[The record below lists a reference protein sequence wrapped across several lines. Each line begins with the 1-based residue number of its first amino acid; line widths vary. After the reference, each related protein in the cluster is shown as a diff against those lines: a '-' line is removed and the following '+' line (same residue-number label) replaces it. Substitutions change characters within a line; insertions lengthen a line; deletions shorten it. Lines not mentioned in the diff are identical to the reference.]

1 MYAQNSILC
10 QFGPRN
16 LSSVQQL
23 ISQPFLIHFWWEL
36 YHPEP
41 PSIPPVREHVIDVLM
56 KLPSTT
62 AEGQNMRSWVTFHS
76 LTSLED
82 FLMWELDTLQYDPI
96 TVCFPSGDTTS
107 PNSLVSLKPNSIR
120 HLIMLRKYIH
130 HLVQDSHISVS
141 SDASDHALEPD
152 NFLHTTFHQYMS
164 WKLNEI
170 TTSSPSP
177 PPSVTAADPRA
188 PPSTPSF
195 STQLLN
201 FKRGIKRDISA
212 YPTLKDE
219 KYYESFKRSV
229 LVTARAH
236 DCEEIL
242 QPTFRPRGDADS
254 LELFRLK
261 NDFMYSVFNKC
272 LLSDMGKTIVRK
284 HLDHMNAQRVWEE
297 FATHMTTSSKGKA
310 EKRRLHSYVT
320 TTVLDKS
327 WKGTTEQFILHFNEQ
342 FRQLDEASP
351 PEESLPFTTRLTLL
365 QAAVHNI
372 PELRMVETMEEF
384 ISLSSSTPG
393 PTMGYDNYLTLLQN
407 ACIRYD
413 SNLKSRPSPASRA
426 AYQHELSHDQHDT
439 PYPQDYSSSGT
450 TYGGIDMPA
459 EEFYQVHTT
468 NLNRPPNVST
478 ITPRKPTSSH
488 PPGRPTPRRSPG
500 PIFLPAN
507 IYKLLSDVAIKELKK
522 HNATTRSTPSPK
534 KMFPGESLPQVKSP
548 LDKNDHPE
556 LDNSE
561 LASDDLITK
570 FMCMV
575 GQLQWAVTLGRY
587 DILAHVMS
595 MSRFRLAPKVGH
607 IERMKRIYGYLSW
620 TKHYALRFRTAE
632 PNYMHLPDLEYD
644 WTRIYGHVFE
654 QIPKDAPEPLGKSV
668 TTTTFLDANLLHDL
682 ITGRSVTAVLHF
694 FNLTPGDWY
703 SKRQATVEN
712 ATYGSEFVAAKTAT
726 EQIIDIRQTLRY
738 LGVPIK
744 SKAYMFGD
752 NKSVVTS
759 STVPHSLLSKRH
771 NILSYHR
778 VREAIAAKILVTG
791 VIPPRTKVIFSVSTG
806 NFPRFFTS
814 SETSLTSK
822 ERYHSSSRCTGV

>member
-1 MYAQNSILC
+1 
-10 QFGPRN
+10 
-16 LSSVQQL
+16 
-23 ISQPFLIHFWWEL
+23 
-36 YHPEP
+36 
-41 PSIPPVREHVIDVLM
+41 
-56 KLPSTT
+56 
-62 AEGQNMRSWVTFHS
+62 MRSWVTFHS

-82 FLMWELDTLQYDPI
+82 FLMWEMDTLQYHAI

-177 PPSVTAADPRA
+177 PPSVNASDPRA
-188 PPSTPSF
+188 TPSTPSH
-195 STQLLN
+195 SSQLLN

-284 HLDHMNAQRVWEE
+284 HLDNMNAQRVWEE

-310 EKRRLHSYVT
+310 EKRRLHTYVT

-342 FRQLDEASP
+342 FRQLDEVSP
-351 PEESLPFTTRLTLL
+351 PEESLPYTTRLTLL
-365 QAAVHNI
+365 QTAVHNI

-413 SNLKSRPSPASRA
+413 SNLKSRPCPASRA
-426 AYQHELSHDQHDT
+426 AYQHELSHDQHDY

-468 NLNRPPNVST
+468 NLNRPPKVST
-478 ITPRKPTSSH
+478 ITPRKPTSSP

-522 HNATTRSTPSPK
+522 HNATTRSTPPPK
-534 KMFPGESLPQVKSP
+534 GLLIPTTQTLPPSNHPLTLPQV
-548 LDKNDHPE
+548 
-556 LDNSE
+556 
-561 LASDDLITK
+561 I
-570 FMCMV
+570 
-575 GQLQWAVTLGRY
+575 Q
-587 DILAHVMS
+587 
-595 MSRFRLAPKVGH
+595 
-607 IERMKRIYGYLSW
+607 
-620 TKHYALRFRTAE
+620 
-632 PNYMHLPDLEYD
+632 
-644 WTRIYGHVFE
+644 
-654 QIPKDAPEPLGKSV
+654 
-668 TTTTFLDANLLHDL
+668 
-682 ITGRSVTAVLHF
+682 
-694 FNLTPGDWY
+694 
-703 SKRQATVEN
+703 
-712 ATYGSEFVAAKTAT
+712 
-726 EQIIDIRQTLRY
+726 
-738 LGVPIK
+738 
-744 SKAYMFGD
+744 
-752 NKSVVTS
+752 
-759 STVPHSLLSKRH
+759 
-771 NILSYHR
+771 
-778 VREAIAAKILVTG
+778 
-791 VIPPRTKVIFSVSTG
+791 PPRV
-806 NFPRFFTS
+806 PCRP
-814 SETSLTSK
+814 
-822 ERYHSSSRCTGV
+822 